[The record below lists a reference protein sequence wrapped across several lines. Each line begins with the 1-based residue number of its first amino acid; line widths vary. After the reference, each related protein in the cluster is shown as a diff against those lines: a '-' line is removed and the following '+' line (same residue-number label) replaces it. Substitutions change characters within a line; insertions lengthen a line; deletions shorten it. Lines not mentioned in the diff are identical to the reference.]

1 MRYLICLLLAWAAP
15 TWGQSYP
22 NKPLRMIVP
31 FAPGGASDFVGRIMQ
46 PRLAELLGQQV
57 IVENRA
63 GASGNIGLDAA
74 ARAPADG
81 YTFFLG
87 NIGTVAINPAV
98 FASTLAVVPTRD
110 FIAVTQVV
118 DVPSALVAHPS
129 LPANNVKE
137 LVAYAKA
144 NPGKLN
150 YGSPGSGSQNRLEME
165 VLRKLESLDMVHIP
179 YKGGAGP
186 AATGLIAGE
195 THLMFVT
202 VSSAIG
208 HVRGGRLKLLGVS
221 SAKRLGAAPDAPT
234 LAESGYPDLTGGSWQ
249 GVFVPAGTPKE
260 VVDRLLPAVLQT
272 MQTQDVVS
280 RLNNG
285 GVEVVTSSPAA
296 FAEFVAAETRKWARV
311 VKESNATPD

>member
-1 MRYLICLLLAWAAP
+1 MIRLLILLLFP
-15 TWGQSYP
+15 TLVFSQGYP
-22 NKPLRMIVP
+22 GKPVRMIVP

-46 PRLAELLGQQV
+46 PRLTELLGQQV

-74 ARAPADG
+74 AKAPPDG
-81 YTFFLG
+81 YTIFLG

-98 FASTLAVVPTRD
+98 FGATLAVAPTKD

-129 LPANNVKE
+129 LPASSLKE
-137 LVAYAKA
+137 VVAYAKA

-165 VLRKLESLDMVHIP
+165 VLRKLENLNMVHIP

-186 AATGLIAGE
+186 AITGLIGGE

-208 HVRGGRLKLLGVS
+208 HVKGGRLKLLAVS
-221 SAKRLGAAPDAPT
+221 SAKRLGAAPDVPT
-234 LAESGYPDLTGGSWQ
+234 LAESGYPEMTGGSWQ

-272 MQTQDVVS
+272 MQTQDVIT

-296 FAEFVAAETRKWARV
+296 FTEFVAAETRKWARV

>member
-1 MRYLICLLLAWAAP
+1 MIRLLLLMLFP
-15 TWGQSYP
+15 TLVFSQGYP
-22 NKPLRMIVP
+22 NKPVRMIVP

-46 PRLAELLGQQV
+46 PRLSELLGQQV

-74 ARAPADG
+74 AKAPADG

-87 NIGTVAINPAV
+87 NIGTVVINPAV
-98 FASTLAVVPTRD
+98 FAATLSVAPTRD

-165 VLRKLESLDMVHIP
+165 VLRKLENLDMVHIP

-186 AATGLIAGE
+186 AITGLIGGE

-208 HVRGGRLKLLGVS
+208 HVKGGRLKLLGVS
-221 SAKRLGAAPDAPT
+221 SAKRLGALPDVPT

-260 VVDRLLPAVLQT
+260 VVDRLLPAVLQA
-272 MQTQDVVS
+272 MQTQDVVT

-296 FAEFVAAETRKWARV
+296 FTEFVAAETRKWARV

>member
-1 MRYLICLLLAWAAP
+1 MIRLLLLMLFP
-15 TWGQSYP
+15 TLVFSQSYP
-22 NKPLRMIVP
+22 NRPVRMIVP
-31 FAPGGASDFVGRIMQ
+31 FAPGGASDFVGRLMQ
-46 PRLAELLGQQV
+46 PRLSELLGQQV

-63 GASGNIGLDAA
+63 GASGNIGLEAA

-98 FASTLAVVPTRD
+98 FGATLAVVPTKD

-165 VLRKLESLDMVHIP
+165 VLRKLENLNMVHIP

-186 AATGLIAGE
+186 ATTGLIGGE

-202 VSSAIG
+202 ISSAIG

-249 GVFVPAGTPKE
+249 GVFVPAGTPRE

-272 MQTQDVVS
+272 MQTQDVIT

>member
-1 MRYLICLLLAWAAP
+1 MRAWLFAFLFLSSFVNA
-15 TWGQSYP
+15 QSYP
-22 NKPLRMIVP
+22 NKPVRMIVP

-46 PRLAELLGQQV
+46 PRLSELLGQQV

-74 ARAPADG
+74 AKAPPDG
-81 YTFFLG
+81 YTIFLG

-98 FASTLAVVPTRD
+98 FGATLAVVPTRD

-129 LPANNVKE
+129 LPASNLKE
-137 LVAYAKA
+137 VVAYAKA

-165 VLRKLESLDMVHIP
+165 VLRKLESLNMVHIP

-186 AATGLIAGE
+186 AITGLIGGE
-195 THLMFVT
+195 TQLMFVT

-208 HVRGGRLKLLGVS
+208 HVKGGRLKLLAVS
-221 SAKRLGAAPDAPT
+221 SARRLGAAPEVPT
-234 LAESGYPDLTGGSWQ
+234 LAESGYPDMTGGSWQ

-272 MQTQDVVS
+272 MQTQDVIA

-296 FAEFVAAETRKWARV
+296 FTEFVAAETRKWARV

>member
-1 MRYLICLLLAWAAP
+1 MRFLLLLLFPVMVHA
-15 TWGQSYP
+15 QSYP
-22 NKPLRMIVP
+22 NKPVRMIVP

-46 PRLAELLGQQV
+46 PRLSELLGQQV

-63 GASGNIGLDAA
+63 GASGNIGLDYSAK
-74 ARAPADG
+74 APADG

-165 VLRKLESLDMVHIP
+165 VLRKLENLNMVHVP

-186 AATGLIAGE
+186 ATTGLIGGE
-195 THLMFVT
+195 TNLMFVT

-221 SAKRLGAAPDAPT
+221 SAKRLGAAPDVPT
-234 LAESGYPDLTGGSWQ
+234 LEESGYPDLTGGSWQ

-260 VVDRLLPAVLQT
+260 VVDRLLAAVLQT
-272 MQTQDVVS
+272 MQTQDVVT

-296 FAEFVAAETRKWARV
+296 FSEFVAAETRKWARV
-311 VKESNATPD
+311 VKESNATAD

>member
-1 MRYLICLLLAWAAP
+1 MIRLLLLMLFP
-15 TWGQSYP
+15 TLVFSQSYP
-22 NKPLRMIVP
+22 NKPVRMIVP

-46 PRLAELLGQQV
+46 PRLSELLGQQV

-74 ARAPADG
+74 AKAPADG
-81 YTFFLG
+81 YTLFLG

-98 FASTLAVVPTRD
+98 FASTLSVTPTKD

-129 LPANNVKE
+129 LPAGNVKE

-186 AATGLIAGE
+186 AITGLIGGE

-208 HVRGGRLKLLGVS
+208 HVKGGRLKLLGVS
-221 SAKRLGAAPDAPT
+221 SAKRIGAAPDVPT

-260 VVDRLLPAVLQT
+260 VVERLLPAVLQT
-272 MQTQDVVS
+272 MQTQDVVA

-296 FAEFVAAETRKWARV
+296 FSEFVAAETRKWARV

>member
-1 MRYLICLLLAWAAP
+1 
-15 TWGQSYP
+15 
-22 NKPLRMIVP
+22 
-31 FAPGGASDFVGRIMQ
+31 MQ
-46 PRLAELLGQQV
+46 PRLTELLGQQV

-81 YTFFLG
+81 YTIFLG

-98 FASTLAVVPTRD
+98 FRASLTVAPTKD

-129 LPANNVKE
+129 LPANNIKE

-165 VLRKLESLDMVHIP
+165 VLRKLENLDMVHVP

-186 AATGLIAGE
+186 AMTGLIGGE
-195 THLMFVT
+195 TQLMFVT

-208 HVRGGRLKLLGVS
+208 HVRGGRVKLLGVS
-221 SAKRLGAAPDAPT
+221 SAKRLEAAPNAPT
-234 LAESGYPDLTGGSWQ
+234 VGESGYPGLTGGSWQ

-272 MQTQDVVS
+272 MQTPDVAT
-280 RLNNG
+280 RLANG

-296 FAEFVAAETRKWARV
+296 FAEFVAAETQKWARV
-311 VKESNATPD
+311 VRESNATAD

>member
-1 MRYLICLLLAWAAP
+1 MIRLLILLLFP
-15 TWGQSYP
+15 TLVFSQGYP
-22 NKPLRMIVP
+22 NKPVRMIVP

-46 PRLAELLGQQV
+46 PRLSELLGQQV

-74 ARAPADG
+74 AKAPADG
-81 YTFFLG
+81 YTLFLG

-98 FASTLAVVPTRD
+98 FGATLAVVPTKD

-129 LPANNVKE
+129 LPAGNLKE

-165 VLRKLESLDMVHIP
+165 VLRKLENLNMVHIP

-186 AATGLIAGE
+186 AITGLIGGE
-195 THLMFVT
+195 THVMFVT

-208 HVRGGRLKLLGVS
+208 HVRGGRLKLLAVS
-221 SAKRLGAAPDAPT
+221 SAKRLGAAPEVPT
-234 LAESGYPDLTGGSWQ
+234 VSESGYPDLTGGSWQ

-260 VVDRLLPAVLQT
+260 AVDRLLPAVLQT
-272 MQTQDVVS
+272 MQTQDVIT

-296 FAEFVAAETRKWARV
+296 FSEFVAAETRKWARV

>member
-1 MRYLICLLLAWAAP
+1 MRFLLLLLFPLVVNA
-15 TWGQSYP
+15 QSYP
-22 NKPLRMIVP
+22 SKPVRMIVP

-46 PRLAELLGQQV
+46 PRLSELLGQQV

-74 ARAPADG
+74 AKAPADG

-98 FASTLAVVPTRD
+98 FASTLTVVPTKD

-165 VLRKLESLDMVHIP
+165 VLRKLENLQMVHIP

-221 SAKRLGAAPDAPT
+221 SARRIGAAPDAPT

-296 FAEFVAAETRKWARV
+296 FTEFVAAETRKWARV

>member
-1 MRYLICLLLAWAAP
+1 MRFLLLLLFPLVVNA
-15 TWGQSYP
+15 QSYP
-22 NKPLRMIVP
+22 NKPVRMIVP

-46 PRLAELLGQQV
+46 PRLTELLGQQV

-74 ARAPADG
+74 AKAPPDG
-81 YTFFLG
+81 YTIFLG

-98 FASTLAVVPTRD
+98 FGATLAVAPTKD
-110 FIAVTQVV
+110 FVAVTQVV

-129 LPANNVKE
+129 LPANNLKE
-137 LVAYAKA
+137 VVAYAKA

-165 VLRKLESLDMVHIP
+165 VLRKLENLNMVHIP

-186 AATGLIAGE
+186 AITGLIGGE

-208 HVRGGRLKLLGVS
+208 HVKGGRLKLLAVS
-221 SAKRLGAAPDAPT
+221 SAKRLGAAPDVPT
-234 LAESGYPDLTGGSWQ
+234 LAESGYQEMTGGSWQ
-249 GVFVPAGTPKE
+249 GVFVPAGTPKD

-272 MQTQDVVS
+272 MQTQDVIT

-296 FAEFVAAETRKWARV
+296 FSAFVAAETQKWARV

>member
-1 MRYLICLLLAWAAP
+1 
-15 TWGQSYP
+15 
-22 NKPLRMIVP
+22 
-31 FAPGGASDFVGRIMQ
+31 
-46 PRLAELLGQQV
+46 
-57 IVENRA
+57 
-63 GASGNIGLDAA
+63 
-74 ARAPADG
+74 
-81 YTFFLG
+81 
-87 NIGTVAINPAV
+87 V
-98 FASTLAVVPTRD
+98 FAATLSVAPTRD

-129 LPANNVKE
+129 LPANNLKE
-137 LVAYAKA
+137 VVAYAKA

-165 VLRKLESLDMVHIP
+165 VLRKLENLNMVHIP

-186 AATGLIAGE
+186 AITGLIGGE

-208 HVRGGRLKLLGVS
+208 HVRGGRLKLLAVS
-221 SAKRLGAAPDAPT
+221 SAKRLGAAPDVPT
-234 LAESGYPDLTGGSWQ
+234 LAESGYQEMTGGSWQ

-272 MQTQDVVS
+272 MQTQDVIT

-296 FAEFVAAETRKWARV
+296 FSAFVAAETQKWARV

>member
-1 MRYLICLLLAWAAP
+1 MIRLLLLMLFP
-15 TWGQSYP
+15 TLVFSQTYP
-22 NKPLRMIVP
+22 NKPVRIIVP

-46 PRLAELLGQQV
+46 PRLSELLGQQV

-74 ARAPADG
+74 AKAPADG
-81 YTFFLG
+81 YTLFLG

-98 FASTLAVVPTRD
+98 FASTLSVTPTKD

-129 LPANNVKE
+129 LPAGNVRE

-186 AATGLIAGE
+186 AITGLIGGE

-208 HVRGGRLKLLGVS
+208 HVKGGRLKLLGVS
-221 SAKRLGAAPDAPT
+221 SAKRIGAAPDVPT

-260 VVDRLLPAVLQT
+260 VVDRLLPAVLQA
-272 MQTQDVVS
+272 MQTQDVVT

-296 FAEFVAAETRKWARV
+296 FSEFVAAETRKWARV

>member
-1 MRYLICLLLAWAAP
+1 MIRLLVLMLFP
-15 TWGQSYP
+15 TLVFSQSYP
-22 NKPLRMIVP
+22 NKPVRMIVP

-46 PRLAELLGQQV
+46 PRLTELLGQQV

-63 GASGNIGLDAA
+63 GASGNIGLEAA
-74 ARAPADG
+74 AKAPADG

-98 FASTLAVVPTRD
+98 FASTLAVVPTKD
-110 FIAVTQVV
+110 FIAITQVV

-165 VLRKLESLDMVHIP
+165 VLRRLENLDMVHIP

-221 SAKRLGAAPDAPT
+221 SAKRIGAAPDAPT

-296 FAEFVAAETRKWARV
+296 FSEFVAAETRKWARV

>member
-1 MRYLICLLLAWAAP
+1 MRFLLLLLFPVVVFA
-15 TWGQSYP
+15 QSYP
-22 NKPLRMIVP
+22 SKPVRMIVP

-46 PRLAELLGQQV
+46 PRLSELLGQQV

-63 GASGNIGLDAA
+63 GASGNIGLEAA
-74 ARAPADG
+74 AKAPADG

-87 NIGTVAINPAV
+87 NIGSVAINPAV
-98 FASTLAVVPTRD
+98 FGATLAVTPTRD

-129 LPANNVKE
+129 LPAANLKE

-165 VLRKLESLDMVHIP
+165 VLRKLENLDMVHVP

-186 AATGLIAGE
+186 ATTGLIAGE

-208 HVRGGRLKLLGVS
+208 HVRNGRLKLLAVS
-221 SAKRLGAAPDAPT
+221 SARRLAAAPDVPT
-234 LAESGYPDLTGGSWQ
+234 VGESGYADLQGGSWQ

-260 VVDRLLPAVLQT
+260 AVDRLLQATLQT
-272 MQTQDVVS
+272 MQTQDVMA
-280 RLNNG
+280 RLANG